1 MKNDRYN
8 NIEFT
13 VEETPKSVQGD
24 HKEMRFMET
33 FRYRGI

>member
-8 NIEFT
+8 NIEFPD
-13 VEETPKSVQGD
+13 EETPKSVQGD